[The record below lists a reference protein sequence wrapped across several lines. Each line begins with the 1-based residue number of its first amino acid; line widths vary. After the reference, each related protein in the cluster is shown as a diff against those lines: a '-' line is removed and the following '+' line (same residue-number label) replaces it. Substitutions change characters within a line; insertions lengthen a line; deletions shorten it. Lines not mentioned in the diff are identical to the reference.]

1 GKRDYSEYGL
11 IGSAPRSSIRA
22 LARRRLAFADGV
34 LLAQLGPA
42 TDLAR
47 LFVMIVFAQF
57 LGDSAAFEQLF
68 EAAQGGADWFA
79 VVDSHLQRLMS
90 PVGLGSREGGGGLN
104 VPPAK

>member
-1 GKRDYSEYGL
+1 L

-57 LGDSAAFEQLF
+57 LGDTAAFEQLF
-68 EAAQGGADWFA
+68 EAAQGGADWFP
-79 VVDSHLQRLMS
+79 VVDSHFQR
-90 PVGLGSREGGGGLN
+90 PIHPGSLRSRRRCAAANGSL
-104 VPPAK
+104 AK